1 MPQLSPGRMLCT
13 CPHPPLCLPT
23 RLPACSTL
31 RLWDPRQ
38 GAAAGALVARLQLP
52 SKVFTMSLAGDSR
65 LVVGMGGRQVDIFDL
80 RT

>member
-1 MPQLSPGRMLCT
+1 MHLPSSPTL
-13 CPHPPLCLPT
+13 PACL
-23 RLPACSTL
+23 LACLIACSTL

-38 GAAAGALVARLQLP
+38 AAAGGGALVARLQLP